1 MSLSSASGRAIILG
15 DDDLTG
21 IIFDLG
27 TAVYTKSVPDL
38 RADSDARIG
47 AP

>member
-1 MSLSSASGRAIILG
+1 MISGEN
-15 DDDLTG
+15 DLTG

-38 RADSDARIG
+38 RAERDARIG